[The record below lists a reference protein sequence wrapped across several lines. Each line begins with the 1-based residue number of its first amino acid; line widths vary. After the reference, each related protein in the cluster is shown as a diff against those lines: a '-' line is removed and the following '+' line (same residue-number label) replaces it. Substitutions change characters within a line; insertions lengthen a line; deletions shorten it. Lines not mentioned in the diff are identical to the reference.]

1 MAKTQEGC
9 TDIAVAIVA
18 LSAEAAELQTRVT
31 ELRQELVDVDRHMTA
46 VSAALCRL
54 SPA

>member
-1 MAKTQEGC
+1 MAKAREGR

-18 LSAEAAELQTRVT
+18 LAAEAAELETRVT
-31 ELRQELVDVDRHMTA
+31 ALRKELVDVDRHMTA
-46 VSAALCRL
+46 VSAALDRL

>member
-1 MAKTQEGC
+1 MAKTREGR

-18 LSAEAAELQTRVT
+18 LTAEAAELETRVT
-31 ELRQELVDVDRHMTA
+31 ELRKELMDVDRRMTA
-46 VSAALCRL
+46 VSAALYRL